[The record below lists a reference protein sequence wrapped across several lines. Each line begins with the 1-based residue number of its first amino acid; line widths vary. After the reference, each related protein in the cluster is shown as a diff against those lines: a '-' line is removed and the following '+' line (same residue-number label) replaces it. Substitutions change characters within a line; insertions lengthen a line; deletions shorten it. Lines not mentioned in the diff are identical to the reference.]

1 MIRCRM
7 IAYIIEFELQLR

>member
-1 MIRCRM
+1 M